1 MKPPFDQYT
10 SINKQDSPCSLKLI
24 INIIMGEICIL
35 DSSQA
40 GYYVTIIGS
49 ANWYTKLEH
58 DTPLFVGIGFI
69 VTIEFN

>member
-1 MKPPFDQYT
+1 M
-10 SINKQDSPCSLKLI
+10 LI
-24 INIIMGEICIL
+24 
-35 DSSQA
+35 DSSQNI
-40 GYYVTIIGS
+40 GWLLYIVTIKPIIGS